1 MYSLRNIAAVGL
13 AASAI
18 DPLIEH
24 LSTLVEIDPRPGS
37 KAHYRL
43 RQVYDII
50 TPQAFASASDNSI
63 ATASTSP
70 SLMDTSASSHSRS
83 DYHSSATPSSLPCSS
98 SPSCVPAV
106 PAASTSRSS
115 TSDMSLAVNAH
126 LLGQLT
132 AMMTAMRSCR
142 SVGRC

>member
-1 MYSLRNIAAVGL
+1 MSSLRTIAAVCL

-24 LSTLVEIDPRPGS
+24 LSTLVEADPRPGS

-50 TPQAFASASDNSI
+50 TSQAVASAL
-63 ATASTSP
+63 ATASTS
-70 SLMDTSASSHSRS
+70 SITDTTLGHSSSAPH
-83 DYHSSATPSSLPCSS
+83 YHSSTTTSCSS
-98 SPSCVPAV
+98 TRPCAP
-106 PAASTSRSS
+106 ASTS

-142 SVGRC
+142 SVSGGVEPGMAESS